1 MKTATATT
9 PATDFDPTNLHPAV
23 AQHYEDF
30 SDREGFGPC
39 GAVAAVLRERG
50 LGQVML
56 TAVDLHDGN
65 FPFGHFVIQTESGE
79 IIDWTNPFRGS
90 TYCNLD
96 GSDEAVFEALA
107 DDELPD
113 LVDEAA
119 LAYWR
124 ERLPEAA

>member
-1 MKTATATT
+1 MT
-9 PATDFDPTNLHPAV
+9 PATGPDLTNLHPAV

-50 LGQVML
+50 LGQVMM

-65 FPFGHFVIQTESGE
+65 FPFTHYVIQTEQGE

-90 TYCNLD
+90 TYCSLG
-96 GSDEAVFEALA
+96 GSDEAVFEALP

-113 LVDEAA
+113 LVGETV